1 MFENYGTYFFSDMC
15 DNRWSPERYA
25 AGEEITHPRLSLQET
40 SSHTANDYYTMDAS
54 YIRLKNITVGYT
66 LPKSVTRKIGMNGVR
81 FYISA
86 DNVHTWNNLR
96 TKMIDPE
103 QSSFASYPLMKTYS
117 AGVSID
123 I

>member
-1 MFENYGTYFFSDMC
+1 
-15 DNRWSPERYA
+15 
-25 AGEEITHPRLSLQET
+25 
-40 SSHTANDYYTMDAS
+40 MDAS

-66 LPKSVTRKIGMNGVR
+66 LPKSVTRKIGMSGVR

-103 QSSFASYPLMKTYS
+103 QNDFSSYPLMKTYS